1 MDQLSKKIQEKTD
14 KKENQEKDENLNE
27 SEIKQ
32 DEKEKDSKLEKT
44 PVPSKVSYKIKNI
57 F

>member
-27 SEIKQ
+27 SNFKQ
-32 DEKEKDSKLEKT
+32 DEKEKDSKHEKT